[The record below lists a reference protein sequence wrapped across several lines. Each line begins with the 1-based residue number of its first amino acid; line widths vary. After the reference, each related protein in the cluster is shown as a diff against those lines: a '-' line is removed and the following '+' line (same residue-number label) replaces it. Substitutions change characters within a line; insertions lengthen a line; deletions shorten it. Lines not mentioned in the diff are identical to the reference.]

1 MLEIGDLKK
10 DAESR
15 ADALEDE
22 ICQLREE
29 IRSLK
34 ELLGYSGEETK

>member
-1 MLEIGDLKK
+1 MLEMGDLEK

-34 ELLGYSGEETK
+34 ELLGSNEEGTK